1 VVRPDFRVIFI
12 TTFILMVPKEIDILI
27 DKYLEGQASVEEI
40 AALDTWYNS
49 FDDKQSLTELVGE
62 EIMRKWKQLSLRKL
76 MERLD

>member
-1 VVRPDFRVIFI
+1 
-12 TTFILMVPKEIDILI
+12 MVPKEIDILI